1 MPVSVWSFSGILVL
15 GLTLAVIGSAPARAN
30 SAALVLDA
38 DSGEVLYSYRADAP
52 HRPASLTKMM
62 TLYLVFESMH
72 QGRLHPDQ
80 KLTVSRRASNQRPS
94 RLGLS
99 RGRTIAVKDA
109 VLALVTKS
117 ANDAA
122 VVIAESI
129 GGTEREFAQLMTRRA
144 AALGM
149 RQTYFANASG
159 LHHGQQWTTA
169 RDMAILAKALI
180 RDFPTEY
187 RYFSTAS
194 FKWHGRRYENHNAL
208 LASYSGVDGIKT
220 GYIRQSGFNLVASAK
235 RDGRRIIGVV
245 LGNPTQEVRDWRMTR
260 LLDYG
265 FGRRAEANGVESG
278 LIRLPYITVAEGTL
292 EALLDRGAGRVA
304 GTAAENT
311 GQRRPEDETSRADS
325 VDSAVDAVWS
335 IQVGAYGSAAPA
347 ELAVRKAADRIPSF
361 AAEATPAVIPVER
374 NGTRLFRARL
384 VGLTEDKAR
393 EACRSLARHNIACLA
408 LAGEGADI
416 AFRPGL

>member
-1 MPVSVWSFSGILVL
+1 
-15 GLTLAVIGSAPARAN
+15 
-30 SAALVLDA
+30 
-38 DSGEVLYSYRADAP
+38 
-52 HRPASLTKMM
+52 
-62 TLYLVFESMH
+62 
-72 QGRLHPDQ
+72 
-80 KLTVSRRASNQRPS
+80 RRASNQRPS

-99 RGRTIAVKDA
+99 RGRTISVKDA

-129 GGTEREFAQLMTRRA
+129 GGTERKFAQLMTRRA

-169 RDMAILAKALI
+169 RDMAILAEALI

-194 FKWHGRRYENHNAL
+194 FRWHGRRYENHNAL

-220 GYIRQSGFNLVASAK
+220 GYIRQSGFNLVASAE

-260 LLDYG
+260 LLTTG
-265 FGRRAEANGVESG
+265 SGAERRRMASNPGRSVCPISPWPKARSRPCSTAGQEGWPTRRPSTPGSAGRRTRCRGPTPSTAPSTPSG
-278 LIRLPYITVAEGTL
+278 ASRSAPTGPPPPPNRL
-292 EALLDRGAGRVA
+292 
-304 GTAAENT
+304 
-311 GQRRPEDETSRADS
+311 
-325 VDSAVDAVWS
+325 
-335 IQVGAYGSAAPA
+335 
-347 ELAVRKAADRIPSF
+347 
-361 AAEATPAVIPVER
+361 
-374 NGTRLFRARL
+374 
-384 VGLTEDKAR
+384 
-393 EACRSLARHNIACLA
+393 
-408 LAGEGADI
+408 
-416 AFRPGL
+416 